1 MPVSKDTISKLCNI
15 KTSTFVK
22 GLPFFTTG
30 IGLFCVAFASVSRMS
45 TATQQHIIL
54 AEKLIAL
61 VVRAFYSDNYV
72 VLLDSL
78 VHEKY
83 IIEEELGPRL
93 QISNKEVSKIK
104 NQLEKEGLIKF
115 EDVIVDNE
123 VSKASWK
130 CYYIDYHS
138 FISLVRFRI
147 FLMQQYLV
155 KEENN
160 ELNEV
165 YYQCPTC
172 GNKYSS
178 LEVQRLRA
186 GDYKFICSNCFQG
199 SDFRSLKQTE
209 AYYRLIEVDNRK
221 EVKKLQSLHTKLEQQ
236 LNYQKIDVLAV
247 DEKLPSRS
255 LTSQQHPQ
263 QQPKEEVVLHD
274 GIYDLLGQLRDVVLP
289 RNLPSENIKKGHVS
303 SVIIDKEMAQ
313 EITYNLDAAKNGKY
327 GSQMKK
333 KHLDNVKQQLTSGG
347 GMMSQGNP
355 TFDITILE
363 DGVESSFKS
372 SSISSDIRGTLAINQ
387 NEEQAKKYEASLPE
401 FLRKSGVAGAEK
413 VLESV
418 DQIQK
423 ARDANR
429 GQITSKQID
438 SAEQDENRIYKKARA
453 DDYSFPSSTYP
464 KEDVIVQEETRK
476 IEFQNKK
483 KVEEEEEED
492 LDDVAWEQEEES

>member
-1 MPVSKDTISKLCNI
+1 
-15 KTSTFVK
+15 
-22 GLPFFTTG
+22 
-30 IGLFCVAFASVSRMS
+30 MS
-45 TATQQHIIL
+45 AATQQHVIL

-61 VVRAFYSDNYV
+61 VVRAFYSDNYI
-72 VLLDSL
+72 VLIDSL
-78 VHEKY
+78 IHEKY

-115 EDVIVDNE
+115 EDVVVDNE
-123 VSKASWK
+123 ISKASWK

-138 FISLVRFRI
+138 FISLVRYRVY
-147 FLMQQYLV
+147 LMQQYLL

-199 SDFRSLKQTE
+199 NDFRSLKQTE
-209 AYYRLIEVDNRK
+209 PYYRLVEVDNRK
-221 EVKKLQSLHTKLEQQ
+221 EVKKLQSMHTKLEQQ
-236 LNYQKIDVLAV
+236 LNYQKIDVLAI
-247 DEKLPSRS
+247 DEKIHGRS
-255 LTSQQHPQ
+255 LSSQHQSQQQ
-263 QQPKEEVVLHD
+263 LKEEVILHE
-274 GIYDLLGQLRDVVLP
+274 GVYELLGQLRDVVLP

-333 KHLDNVKQQLTSGG
+333 KHLDNVKQQLTTGG
-347 GMMSQGNP
+347 GVFANP
-355 TFDITILE
+355 AFDITILE
-363 DGVESSFKS
+363 DGAESSFKS
-372 SSISSDIRGTLAINQ
+372 SSVSSDIRGTLAVNQ

-418 DQIQK
+418 DQMQK
-423 ARDANR
+423 ARDVNR
-429 GQITSKQID
+429 GQSSSKQTD
-438 SAEQDENRIYKKARA
+438 ATDYDENRTYKKARA
-453 DDYSFPSSTYP
+453 DDFTFSSSTYG
-464 KEDVIVQEETRK
+464 DVIIKEEEK
-476 IEFQNKK
+476 KVEIQSKK
-483 KVEEEEEED
+483 KLEEEEEED
-492 LDDVAWEQEEES
+492 LDDVAWEQEEEG